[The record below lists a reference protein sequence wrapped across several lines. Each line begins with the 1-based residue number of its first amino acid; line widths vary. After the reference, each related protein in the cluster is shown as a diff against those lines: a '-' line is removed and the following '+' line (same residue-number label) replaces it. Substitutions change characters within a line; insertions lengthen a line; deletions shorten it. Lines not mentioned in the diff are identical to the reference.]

1 MRSFVSWYWQRSHQ
15 LWPRVLNAIGRML
28 LSRSGSSAGVQPIL
42 HESQLSFLRSGHT
55 NWPREAGCFG
65 LDFRRRFDRRSLW
78 IGRAFAGIVQR
89 FSRSLIS
96 IELLWCFVFER
107 PRRATDDLLCV
118 RVGPRRCFTVSSGR
132 AQVAFASSA
141 IPKCHGERRLDAR
154 RPWCQQVTM

>member
-118 RVGPRRCFTVSSGR
+118 RGGR
-132 AQVAFASSA
+132 DAAL
-141 IPKCHGERRLDAR
+141 PCHPVERRLHSPHRQFQSATASGASMQGVHGASR
-154 RPWCQQVTM
+154 